1 MLDDAACSWL
11 HDDAAMGFGPP
22 GASIYRA
29 DGYVSGDVQG
39 AGSDDE
45 DEEEEPT
52 TRRVGA
58 DSSHR
63 PSRRRGLGIAESR
76 ESHCPRC
83 SPDLNP
89 PELGDDPLRDGAPVC
104 MADDMMQQNRVVTV
118 IQKQHQRRATRR
130 SRRRPDDDPDRRG
143 ARFAVY
149 RAVVAWLWSNPLGA
163 EQRVRLPPCVVQRVR
178 REFPNPACS
187 VAEGC
192 DYGPAC
198 ERRGHYTGFRTA
210 DESRARREGTFVNFA
225 SSSVDLRSVV

>member
-1 MLDDAACSWL
+1 
-11 HDDAAMGFGPP
+11 MGFGPP

-29 DGYVSGDVQG
+29 DGYLSGDVQG

-45 DEEEEPT
+45 EEEEEEPT
-52 TRRVGA
+52 TRRAGA

-118 IQKQHQRRATRR
+118 IQKQHQRRATL
-130 SRRRPDDDPDRRG
+130 
-143 ARFAVY
+143 Y

-187 VAEGC
+187 AAEGC